1 MDAPERI
8 STDSTGLPIRPS
20 LEGWL
25 FSSLWGSVYSCYYL
39 EGSNIYHL
47 VYVDEELMSQK
58 PIGKA
63 RDIREAREVATAY
76 ADTFWQSGATALHQK
91 KWCAPKP

>member
-8 STDSTGLPIRPS
+8 STDPTGLPIRPD

-25 FSSLWGSVYSCYYL
+25 FSSLWGSVFSCYYF
-39 EGSNIYHL
+39 ESGKVYHL
-47 VYVDEELMSQK
+47 LYVDEELMSQK

-63 RDIREAREVATAY
+63 KNEPEAREVAATY
-76 ADTFWQSGATALHQK
+76 AKTFWQSGATALHKK
-91 KWCAPKP
+91 KWCAPKV